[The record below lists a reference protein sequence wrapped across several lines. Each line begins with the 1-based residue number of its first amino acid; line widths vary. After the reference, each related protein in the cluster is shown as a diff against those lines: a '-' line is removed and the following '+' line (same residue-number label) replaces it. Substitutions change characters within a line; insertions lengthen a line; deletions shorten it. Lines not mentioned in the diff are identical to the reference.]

1 MVKLLMRSAAR
12 VYATHGFGKARFFV
26 TKYVQFYPLS
36 ERWIRFIDQFCEHH
50 TGEPAPVE
58 MIRTKFMR
66 RFYSKTVAAKGRLD
80 LLQSHYSVLE
90 TYLRSGIISRLMAG
104 ESLGLATLSGKSGT
118 AYRFTITQHERF
130 RYEGDL
136 TIFMHGA
143 ESPDGEDQM
152 LAALTFNLG
161 FTPRHEVVMRI
172 GGLQGP
178 LAEDA
183 KQTIIDVT
191 RDLNGLRPKAA
202 VLDLFY
208 GLARAF
214 QAVRV
219 EAVAIANHPL
229 NKKGRGLVANNDA
242 FFEEC
247 GATRGQDGNFDLP
260 LKLARKPFEDVAP
273 KKRKDWLAR
282 QGMKSALEAQ
292 AMAAFHGWLR
302 FAQSDDADAPMLMA
316 AE

>member
-1 MVKLLMRSAAR
+1 MRSAAR
-12 VYATHGFGKARFFV
+12 VYATHGLGKTRFFV
-26 TKYVQFYPLS
+26 TKYLQFYPLS
-36 ERWIRFIDQFCEHH
+36 ERWICFIDQFCEHH
-50 TGEPAPVE
+50 TGAQAPVE

-90 TYLRSGIISRLMAG
+90 TYLRSGFIAQLMAG
-104 ESLGLATLSGKSGT
+104 QSLDLAVISGKSGE
-118 AYRFTITQHERF
+118 AYRFTVAQHERF

-136 TIFMHGA
+136 TIFMHRA
-143 ESPDGEDQM
+143 SDDQM

-161 FTPRHEVVMRI
+161 FTPRHDVVMRI

-183 KQTIIDVT
+183 KQTIIEVT

-214 QAVRV
+214 QAVRI
-219 EAVAIANHPL
+219 EAVAIRNHPL
-229 NKKGRGLVANNDA
+229 NKEGRGLVANNDT
-242 FFEEC
+242 FWEEC
-247 GATRGQDGNFDLP
+247 GATLVADGNFVLP
-260 LKLARKPFEDVAP
+260 LKLERKAFEDVAP

-282 QGMKSALEAQ
+282 QGLKGALEAQ
-292 AMAAFHGWLR
+292 AIAAVRGWMR
-302 FAQSDDADAPMLMA
+302 FSQIEDADASLMMA

>member
-1 MVKLLMRSAAR
+1 MVRLLMRSAAR
-12 VYATHGFGKARFFV
+12 VYATHGLGKTRFFV
-26 TKYVQFYPLS
+26 TKYLQFYPLS

-50 TGEPAPVE
+50 TGEQAPVE

-90 TYLRSGIISRLMAG
+90 TYLRSGLIAQLMAG
-104 ESLGLATLSGKSGT
+104 QSLDLATLSGKSGA
-118 AYRFTITQHERF
+118 AYRFTIASHERF

-136 TIFMHGA
+136 TIFMHRA
-143 ESPDGEDQM
+143 DDDQM
-152 LAALTFNLG
+152 LAAVTFNLG
-161 FTPRHEVVMRI
+161 FTPRHDVVMRI

-183 KQTIIDVT
+183 KQIIIDVT

-214 QAVRV
+214 QAVRI

-242 FFEEC
+242 FWEEC
-247 GATRGQDGNFDLP
+247 GGSRAADGNFTLP
-260 LKLARKPFEDVAP
+260 LKLERKAFEDVAP

-282 QGMKSALEAQ
+282 QALKNALDAQ
-292 AMAAFHGWLR
+292 AVTAVRGWMR
-302 FAQSDDADAPMLMA
+302 FSQIEDVEAPLLMA

>member
-1 MVKLLMRSAAR
+1 MV
-12 VYATHGFGKARFFV
+12 GQG
-26 TKYVQFYPLS
+26 
-36 ERWIRFIDQFCEHH
+36 
-50 TGEPAPVE
+50 
-58 MIRTKFMR
+58 
-66 RFYSKTVAAKGRLD
+66 LD
-80 LLQSHYSVLE
+80 
-90 TYLRSGIISRLMAG
+90 
-104 ESLGLATLSGKSGT
+104 LATLSGKSGA
-118 AYRFTITQHERF
+118 AYRFTVAQNERF

-136 TIFMHGA
+136 TIFMHRA
-143 ESPDGEDQM
+143 DDEQM

-183 KQTIIDVT
+183 KQTIVDVT

-208 GLARAF
+208 GLARALE
-214 QAVRV
+214 AVRI

-242 FFEEC
+242 FWEDC
-247 GATRGQDGNFDLP
+247 GAERSADGNFILP
-260 LKLARKPFEDVAP
+260 LKLARKAFEEVPA

-282 QGMKSALEAQ
+282 QGLKAALETQ
-292 AMAAFHGWLR
+292 AMAAVRGWMR
-302 FAQSDDADAPMLMA
+302 FAQVEALEAPLLMA